1 MAVRRLG
8 GRIVA
13 FAATVALS
21 IPLGLLTNSAWAVE
35 DATRSDSTTQMS
47 STPEVVYSS
56 AVDSKQNRTSDFDAN
71 WKFMLSDSVQ
81 AQDPAFDDSAWQQVD
96 LPHDYSITQK
106 YSQSNEAESAYLPG
120 GTGWYRKSFTIDRD
134 LAGKRIA
141 INFDGV
147 YMNATVWFNGVK
159 LGTHPYG
166 YSPFS
171 FDLTGNAKFGGENT
185 IVVKVENRLP
195 SSRWYSGSGIYRDVT
210 LTVTDGVHVGNNGVA
225 IKTPSLATQN
235 GGNVTMNLTTKVAN
249 DTKAAAN
256 ITLKQTVF
264 PKGGKTDAA
273 IGTVTTASKSIA
285 AGASADVTSTITAA
299 SPKLWSIKNPNLYT
313 VRTEVLNG
321 GKVLDTYDTEY
332 GFRWTGFDA
341 ASGFSLNGEKVKLKG
356 VSMHHDQGSLGAVAN
371 RRAIER
377 QVEILQKMGKT
388 KPEDELN
395 CGACGYPTCREK
407 AIAVYQ
413 GKADLS
419 MCLPFL
425 KEKAE
430 TFSGYV
436 INNTPNAIFVLDENL
451 CVQQINK
458 AGCALFNLKT
468 PSDILG
474 SPIVRLLNPADY
486 LGVMTSGVP
495 IKEKKHYLAEYKKY
509 VAETIVYDHEYHIVF
524 SIMRDITSE
533 EERQSERSEL
543 CNKTVAITNE
553 VIEKQMRVVQEIAS
567 LLGETTAE
575 TKIALTQLKDA
586 LQK

>member
-81 AQDPAFDDSAWQQVD
+81 AQDPTFDDSAWQQVD

-235 GGNVTMNLTTKVAN
+235 GG
-249 DTKAAAN
+249 
-256 ITLKQTVF
+256 
-264 PKGGKTDAA
+264 
-273 IGTVTTASKSIA
+273 
-285 AGASADVTSTITAA
+285 
-299 SPKLWSIKNPNLYT
+299 
-313 VRTEVLNG
+313 R
-321 GKVLDTYDTEY
+321 
-332 GFRWTGFDA
+332 
-341 ASGFSLNGEKVKLKG
+341 
-356 VSMHHDQGSLGAVAN
+356 
-371 RRAIER
+371 
-377 QVEILQKMGKT
+377 
-388 KPEDELN
+388 
-395 CGACGYPTCREK
+395 
-407 AIAVYQ
+407 
-413 GKADLS
+413 
-419 MCLPFL
+419 
-425 KEKAE
+425 
-430 TFSGYV
+430 
-436 INNTPNAIFVLDENL
+436 
-451 CVQQINK
+451 
-458 AGCALFNLKT
+458 
-468 PSDILG
+468 
-474 SPIVRLLNPADY
+474 
-486 LGVMTSGVP
+486 
-495 IKEKKHYLAEYKKY
+495 
-509 VAETIVYDHEYHIVF
+509 
-524 SIMRDITSE
+524 
-533 EERQSERSEL
+533 
-543 CNKTVAITNE
+543 
-553 VIEKQMRVVQEIAS
+553 
-567 LLGETTAE
+567 
-575 TKIALTQLKDA
+575 
-586 LQK
+586 

>member
-1 MAVRRLG
+1 MNKFLQLKKSNCKNCYKCIRNCPVKSIKFADGQANIIPDECILCGRCFVNCPQDAKQIRDDVPRVKEMIASGKKVIASVAPSFIAEFPLMDFDAMKSALLKLGFADAQETAIGATIVKTEYEKMIASGKHDVIISSCCHSVNALIQKYYPSVLPYLADVLSPMLAHCRVIKEENPGACAVFIGPCISKKEEAELYGECDVALTYEELEAWMNEAGVVPAGDSTEPDEGKRGRFFPIKG
-8 GRIVA
+8 GIIKSMHTENTGFTYLAVDGVQNCIAAIKEIESGALKNCFIEMNACEGACINGPAISHHHKPLLSGEVKVVA
-13 FAATVALS
+13 FAGDDEFRVAMPIDTFKN
-21 IPLGLLTNSAWAVE
+21 IP
-35 DATRSDSTTQMS
+35 
-47 STPEVVYSS
+47 Y
-56 AVDSKQNRTSDFDAN
+56 
-71 WKFMLSDSVQ
+71 
-81 AQDPAFDDSAWQQVD
+81 
-96 LPHDYSITQK
+96 I
-106 YSQSNEAESAYLPG
+106 
-120 GTGWYRKSFTIDRD
+120 
-134 LAGKRIA
+134 
-141 INFDGV
+141 
-147 YMNATVWFNGVK
+147 
-159 LGTHPYG
+159 GTHEKIP
-166 YSPFS
+166 
-171 FDLTGNAKFGGENT
+171 GEA
-185 IVVKVENRLP
+185 
-195 SSRWYSGSGIYRDVT
+195 
-210 LTVTDGVHVGNNGVA
+210 A
-225 IKTPSLATQN
+225 IK
-235 GGNVTMNLTTKVAN
+235 
-249 DTKAAAN
+249 
-256 ITLKQTVF
+256 
-264 PKGGKTDAA
+264 
-273 IGTVTTASKSIA
+273 
-285 AGASADVTSTITAA
+285 
-299 SPKLWSIKNPNLYT
+299 
-313 VRTEVLNG
+313 
-321 GKVLDTYDTEY
+321 
-332 GFRWTGFDA
+332 
-341 ASGFSLNGEKVKLKG
+341 
-356 VSMHHDQGSLGAVAN
+356 
-371 RRAIER
+371 
-377 QVEILQKMGKT
+377 EILAKMGKT
-388 KPEDELN
+388 SPEQELN
-395 CGACGYPTCREK
+395 CGSCGYPTCREK

>member
-81 AQDPAFDDSAWQQVD
+81 AQDPTFDDSAWQQVD

-134 LAGKRIA
+134 LASKRIA

-171 FDLTGNAKFGGENT
+171 FDLTGNAKFGEENT

-285 AGASADVTSTITAA
+285 AGASADVTSTITARP
-299 SPKLWSIKNPNLYT
+299 S
-313 VRTEVLNG
+313 
-321 GKVLDTYDTEY
+321 
-332 GFRWTGFDA
+332 
-341 ASGFSLNGEKVKLKG
+341 
-356 VSMHHDQGSLGAVAN
+356 
-371 RRAIER
+371 
-377 QVEILQKMGKT
+377 
-388 KPEDELN
+388 
-395 CGACGYPTCREK
+395 CGASRTRTCTPCAPKCSTAARCST
-407 AIAVYQ
+407 
-413 GKADLS
+413 L
-419 MCLPFL
+419 
-425 KEKAE
+425 
-430 TFSGYV
+430 T
-436 INNTPNAIFVLDENL
+436 TPNMAS
-451 CVQQINK
+451 
-458 AGCALFNLKT
+458 AGPASMRPAVSRSTARKSSSRASQCIMTRDRLVRSPTAAPSSARSRFSRRWASTRSAPRTT
-468 PSDILG
+468 PQ
-474 SPIVRLLNPADY
+474 PR
-486 LGVMTSGVP
+486 
-495 IKEKKHYLAEYKKY
+495 
-509 VAETIVYDHEYHIVF
+509 
-524 SIMRDITSE
+524 R
-533 EERQSERSEL
+533 
-543 CNKTVAITNE
+543 
-553 VIEKQMRVVQEIAS
+553 
-567 LLGETTAE
+567 
-575 TKIALTQLKDA
+575 
-586 LQK
+586 

>member
-1 MAVRRLG
+1 M
-8 GRIVA
+8 A

-195 SSRWYSGSGIYRDVT
+195 SSRWYSGSGIYRDVA

-341 ASGFSLNGEKVKLKG
+341 TSGFSLNGEKVKLKG

-377 QVEILQKMGKT
+377 QVEILQKMGVNSIRTTHNPAAKALIDVCNEKGVLVVEEVFDMWSRSKNGNT
-388 KPEDELN
+388 EDY
-395 CGACGYPTCREK
+395 GKWFGQ
-407 AIAVYQ
+407 AIAGDNAVL
-413 GKADLS
+413 GGDKDETWAKFDLTSTINRDRNAPSVIMWSLGNEMMEGISGSVSDFPATSAKLVAWTKAADS
-419 MCLPFL
+419 TRPMTYGDN
-425 KEKAE
+425 KIKANWNESNTMGDNLTANGGVVGTNYSDGPNYDKIRTTHPSWAIYGSE
-430 TFSGYV
+430 TASA
-436 INNTPNAIFVLDENL
+436 INSRGIYNRTTGGAS
-451 CVQQINK
+451 Q
-458 AGCALFNLKT
+458 A
-468 PSDILG
+468 
-474 SPIVRLLNPADY
+474 
-486 LGVMTSGVP
+486 TS
-495 IKEKKHYLAEYKKY
+495 
-509 VAETIVYDHEYHIVF
+509 
-524 SIMRDITSE
+524 S
-533 EERQSERSEL
+533 
-543 CNKTVAITNE
+543 
-553 VIEKQMRVVQEIAS
+553 
-567 LLGETTAE
+567 
-575 TKIALTQLKDA
+575 
-586 LQK
+586 

>member
-1 MAVRRLG
+1 
-8 GRIVA
+8 
-13 FAATVALS
+13 
-21 IPLGLLTNSAWAVE
+21 
-35 DATRSDSTTQMS
+35 
-47 STPEVVYSS
+47 
-56 AVDSKQNRTSDFDAN
+56 
-71 WKFMLSDSVQ
+71 
-81 AQDPAFDDSAWQQVD
+81 
-96 LPHDYSITQK
+96 
-106 YSQSNEAESAYLPG
+106 
-120 GTGWYRKSFTIDRD
+120 
-134 LAGKRIA
+134 
-141 INFDGV
+141 
-147 YMNATVWFNGVK
+147 MNATVWFNGVK

-235 GGNVTMNLTTKVAN
+235 GGNVTMSLTTKVAN

-341 ASGFSLNGEKVKLKG
+341 TSGFSLNGEKVKLKG

-377 QVEILQKMGKT
+377 QVEILQKMGVNSIRTTHNPAAKALIDVCNEKGVLVVEEVFDMWNRSKNGNT
-388 KPEDELN
+388 EDY
-395 CGACGYPTCREK
+395 GKWFGQ
-407 AIAVYQ
+407 AIAGDNAVL
-413 GKADLS
+413 GGDKDETWAKFDLTS
-419 MCLPFL
+419 TINRDRNAP
-425 KEKAE
+425 
-430 TFSGYV
+430 SV
-436 INNTPNAIFVLDENL
+436 IMLSLI
-451 CVQQINK
+451 
-458 AGCALFNLKT
+458 
-468 PSDILG
+468 
-474 SPIVRLLNPADY
+474 
-486 LGVMTSGVP
+486 
-495 IKEKKHYLAEYKKY
+495 
-509 VAETIVYDHEYHIVF
+509 HI
-524 SIMRDITSE
+524 
-533 EERQSERSEL
+533 
-543 CNKTVAITNE
+543 
-553 VIEKQMRVVQEIAS
+553 
-567 LLGETTAE
+567 
-575 TKIALTQLKDA
+575 
-586 LQK
+586 

>member
-1 MAVRRLG
+1 MSYLRLKKSNCKNCYKCIRHCPVKSIKFADGQANIIPDECILCGRCFVNCPQDAKQIRDDVPRVKEMIASGKKVIASVAPSFIAEFPLMDFAAMKSALLKLGFADAQETAIGATIVKTEYEKMIASGKHDVIISSCCHSVNALIQKYYPSVLPYLADVLSPMLAHCRVIKEENPGACAVFIGPCISKKEEAELYGECDVALTYEELEAWMNEAGVVPAGDSTEPDEGKRGRFFPIKG
-8 GRIVA
+8 GIIKSMHTENTGFTYLAVDGVQNCIAAIKEIESGALKNCFIEMNACEGACINGPAISHHHKPLLSGEVKVVA
-13 FAATVALS
+13 FAGDDEFRVAMPIDTFKN
-21 IPLGLLTNSAWAVE
+21 IP
-35 DATRSDSTTQMS
+35 
-47 STPEVVYSS
+47 Y
-56 AVDSKQNRTSDFDAN
+56 
-71 WKFMLSDSVQ
+71 
-81 AQDPAFDDSAWQQVD
+81 
-96 LPHDYSITQK
+96 I
-106 YSQSNEAESAYLPG
+106 
-120 GTGWYRKSFTIDRD
+120 
-134 LAGKRIA
+134 
-141 INFDGV
+141 
-147 YMNATVWFNGVK
+147 
-159 LGTHPYG
+159 GTHEKIP
-166 YSPFS
+166 
-171 FDLTGNAKFGGENT
+171 GEA
-185 IVVKVENRLP
+185 
-195 SSRWYSGSGIYRDVT
+195 
-210 LTVTDGVHVGNNGVA
+210 A
-225 IKTPSLATQN
+225 IK
-235 GGNVTMNLTTKVAN
+235 
-249 DTKAAAN
+249 
-256 ITLKQTVF
+256 
-264 PKGGKTDAA
+264 
-273 IGTVTTASKSIA
+273 
-285 AGASADVTSTITAA
+285 
-299 SPKLWSIKNPNLYT
+299 
-313 VRTEVLNG
+313 
-321 GKVLDTYDTEY
+321 
-332 GFRWTGFDA
+332 
-341 ASGFSLNGEKVKLKG
+341 
-356 VSMHHDQGSLGAVAN
+356 
-371 RRAIER
+371 
-377 QVEILQKMGKT
+377 EILAKMGKT
-388 KPEDELN
+388 SPEQELN
-395 CGACGYPTCREK
+395 CGSCGYPTCREK

>member
-1 MAVRRLG
+1 M
-8 GRIVA
+8 A

-56 AVDSKQNRTSDFDAN
+56 AVDSKQDRTSDFDAN

-225 IKTPSLATQN
+225 SRPRASP
-235 GGNVTMNLTTKVAN
+235 
-249 DTKAAAN
+249 
-256 ITLKQTVF
+256 
-264 PKGGKTDAA
+264 PK
-273 IGTVTTASKSIA
+273 
-285 AGASADVTSTITAA
+285 TAA
-299 SPKLWSIKNPNLYT
+299 T
-313 VRTEVLNG
+313 
-321 GKVLDTYDTEY
+321 
-332 GFRWTGFDA
+332 
-341 ASGFSLNGEKVKLKG
+341 
-356 VSMHHDQGSLGAVAN
+356 
-371 RRAIER
+371 
-377 QVEILQKMGKT
+377 
-388 KPEDELN
+388 
-395 CGACGYPTCREK
+395 
-407 AIAVYQ
+407 
-413 GKADLS
+413 
-419 MCLPFL
+419 
-425 KEKAE
+425 
-430 TFSGYV
+430 
-436 INNTPNAIFVLDENL
+436 
-451 CVQQINK
+451 
-458 AGCALFNLKT
+458 
-468 PSDILG
+468 
-474 SPIVRLLNPADY
+474 
-486 LGVMTSGVP
+486 
-495 IKEKKHYLAEYKKY
+495 
-509 VAETIVYDHEYHIVF
+509 
-524 SIMRDITSE
+524 
-533 EERQSERSEL
+533 
-543 CNKTVAITNE
+543 
-553 VIEKQMRVVQEIAS
+553 
-567 LLGETTAE
+567 
-575 TKIALTQLKDA
+575 
-586 LQK
+586 